1 MLRDAEAMYQRAL
14 MGFEMALGP
23 DRTLTL
29 ETVNCSGDLYK
40 YHGKL
45 EDTETIHQ
53 RVLTGFGRPLG
64 SVFVSPS
71 VPVRDLW
78 TDGRAKSEAADG
90 RTGSNSV
97 GRPSIRRTGDYA

>member
-1 MLRDAEAMYQRAL
+1 MPLYFADEFRAVLMRLPPMSPYCYAAQPCMYVA
-14 MGFEMALGP
+14 
-23 DRTLTL
+23 
-29 ETVNCSGDLYK
+29 Y
-40 YHGKL
+40 
-45 EDTETIHQ
+45 
-53 RVLTGFGRPLG
+53 